1 MKDGT
6 TPPACKPEHAVVLDT
21 EAVVWAE
28 ITPVDEGDT
37 TTLPGTLETA
47 ATLSQRTRERPEA
60 HPDPRRRPQPRACA
74 APADRRRHP
83 ERRRRPQP
91 RACAAPAD
99 RRRHPE
105 RRRRPRAAVAA
116 LDVRRERP
124 GHRPSRR
131 RSPRAAKTTAAFSS
145 SPSPP
150 SLHDRDAA
158 SSMDWQRR
166 IDGPSRRLDHL
177 LRPPR
182 PSRPRSDQLPG
193 PNMRVHFSSASQ
205 DNSAT
210 RRRCPTALD
219 AHRPG

>member
-28 ITPVDEGDT
+28 FTPVDEGDT

-60 HPDPRRRPQPRACA
+60 HPDP
-74 APADRRRHP
+74 
-83 ERRRRPQP
+83 RRRPQP